1 MGNSVKILVNKNL
14 GRTSLWYWGSFLFI
28 VVWYCCRI
36 SFQSVLIIKKERCCW
51 IQMRWNCKVW
61 QMSCE
66 LTLETCFSFA
76 FLGLHWHKIGKNVAW
91 VHVLH
96 ILHTNKALLE
106 RTELLNYLFVFFY
119 YYYAWKKR
127 CINFV

>member
-1 MGNSVKILVNKNL
+1 
-14 GRTSLWYWGSFLFI
+14 
-28 VVWYCCRI
+28 
-36 SFQSVLIIKKERCCW
+36 
-51 IQMRWNCKVW
+51 
-61 QMSCE
+61 MSCE

-106 RTELLNYLFVFFY
+106 RTELLNYLFVFFIIIMLG
-119 YYYAWKKR
+119 KKDALTLFSYFSSFLFF
-127 CINFV
+127 FVFVFFLL